1 MRKIMLVV
9 VALLSISTILCV
21 SSLFGAD
28 NNIYIYQ
35 YGSRIGMYTKEEFIN
50 LLKGYNQYKEIME
63 AQSDNRVVV
72 SLIDTPYKTGS
83 TKNEYTAKFRVVW
96 ENKEKTE
103 INYLVIESIVTLP
116 EETNGVFLPAWRVV
130 YRDISE
136 VGFPVSSVLMIIC
149 MIILAL

>member
-1 MRKIMLVV
+1 MIPTIMLFM
-9 VALLSISTILCV
+9 LLLLLGSC
-21 SSLFGAD
+21 SLLGSD

-63 AQSDNRVVV
+63 AQSENRVVV

-103 INYLVIESIVTLP
+103 INYLVIESIVTIP

-136 VGFPVSSVLMIIC
+136 VGFPASSILLIIC

>member
-1 MRKIMLVV
+1 MIKRMIVIFTLFVLVTLIWSCS
-9 VALLSISTILCV
+9 LL
-21 SSLFGAD
+21 GAD

-35 YGSRIGMYTKEEFIN
+35 YGSRIGMYTKEEFVN
-50 LLKGYNQYKEIME
+50 LLKGYNQYKDIME

-72 SLIDTPYKTGS
+72 SLIETPYKTGS

-96 ENKEKTE
+96 ENKEKTG
-103 INYLVIESIVTLP
+103 INYLIIESIVTIP
-116 EETNGVFLPAWRVV
+116 EETGGVFLPAWRVV

-136 VGFPVSSVLMIIC
+136 IGFPVSSVLMIIC